1 MSFLSLQHLNL
12 KYGKADAVK
21 DLSLDIEE
29 GQLISLLGPSGCGK
43 TTTMRS
49 VAGLLEPTR
58 GRIVLG
64 GQDITDRSPDKRD
77 IGLVF
82 QSYALFPHLTAY
94 ENVAFGLKLRRV
106 AAIER
111 DQRVREAL
119 SSVGLEEFS
128 SRFPAQ
134 LSGGQQQRVALARAF
149 VIRPKLLLLD
159 EPLSNLDAR
168 LRLEMRSEIRRL
180 QRELGITMLYVTH
193 DQGEALSM
201 SDRIVIM
208 RAGHIEQDG
217 PPEEVWSR
225 PRTPF
230 VAAFMGYENVF
241 AYEGGAL
248 SSSAGKL
255 AFSHPVLTGTR
266 FLGWR
271 PDSVQ
276 IGYGDHTGRVMAR
289 SYQGQQVEFLLSSAV
304 GLIKGVAP
312 ADAPWVEGQDVAF
325 SLGPVGMVS
334 LVDTVTTVDA

>member
-49 VAGLLEPTR
+49 VAGLLEPAK

-82 QSYALFPHLTAY
+82 QSYALFPHLTVF

-106 AAIER
+106 AATER
-111 DQRVREAL
+111 DGRVREAL

-128 SRFPAQ
+128 ARFPAQ

-248 SSSAGKL
+248 SSSAGRL
-255 AFSHPVLTGTR
+255 AFPHPVPTGTG

-276 IGYGDHTGRVMAR
+276 IGSGEYTGRVMAR

-312 ADAPWVEGQDVAF
+312 PDAPWVEGQDVAF
-325 SLGPVGMVS
+325 NLGPAGMVS
-334 LVDTVTTVDA
+334 LVDTAPGVKA